1 MNKKAA
7 KLMILVLG
15 ALGCLGFSR
24 AWAQNTAPQGQAE
37 IARPWAEGFSVSQS
51 SMSRLLAV
59 KSVFQGPNRRAAS
72 ALEAAF
78 FQEPRAS
85 IRAWMVRAE
94 NHSAPGNISFL
105 ETALKD
111 PNVFVREAAI
121 VALGE
126 SKKPQAVKDL
136 APLLATEPEPGARIT
151 IAFWLGQLGGSS
163 SVVALSQALAQDKD
177 ANVRLQ
183 AAQSLKE
190 IGSSSALSAL
200 KQAANDPNP
209 RVRGLAQG
217 K

>member
-1 MNKKAA
+1 MKKKAGPLA
-7 KLMILVLG
+7 ALVLG
-15 ALGCLGFSR
+15 VMGCLGFSKV
-24 AWAQNTAPQGQAE
+24 WAQGVAPKGQAKLE
-37 IARPWAEGFSVSQS
+37 RHWAADFSVSQS

-59 KSVFQGPNRRAAS
+59 KSVFQGPNRRVAG

-78 FQEPRAS
+78 AQEPRAS

-94 NHSAPGNISFL
+94 NHTSPGNIPFL

-111 PNVFVREAAI
+111 PSVFVREAAI

-126 SKKPQAVKDL
+126 SKKPQAAKDL
-136 APLLATEPEPGARIT
+136 SPLLATEPDPGARIT

-163 SVVALSQALAQDKD
+163 SVSALSRALAQDKD

-190 IGSSSALSAL
+190 IGSGAALSAL
-200 KQAANDPNP
+200 KQAANDPNA
-209 RVRGLAQG
+209 RVRGLAP
-217 K
+217 